1 MKLAVLAPLRV
12 EAWALG
18 ARRTGMGVRDTDLG
32 DAGAVAI
39 GGVCGAVDP
48 ALRPGDIVV
57 ASELRDGLGAR
68 FACPAASLLVPLLEA
83 RGLRV
88 VYGPIVSLDHIT
100 SPAERAAL
108 EQTGALAVDMESF
121 WLARAAAP
129 RPVAVLRAV
138 VDRAGRRL
146 LDPRT
151 PAAGVRGLLA
161 LRRAAPALQDWLE
174 QVEVDAGSAENVEFP
189 RAEEVSR

>member
-1 MKLAVLAPLRV
+1 MRLVVLAPLRV

-18 ARRTGMGVRDTDLG
+18 ARRTGMGVREADLG
-32 DAGAVAI
+32 DADAVAI

-48 ALRPGDIVV
+48 ALRPGDVVV
-57 ASELRDGLGAR
+57 ASELRDDLGDR
-68 FACPAASLLVPLLEA
+68 LACPAAGSLVPLLEA

-88 VYGPIVSLDHIT
+88 RLGPIVSLDHVT

-108 EQTGALAVDMESF
+108 ERTGALAVDMESF

-129 RPVAVLRAV
+129 RPVVVLRAV

-151 PAAGVRGLLA
+151 PAAGIRGLLA
-161 LRRAAPALQDWLE
+161 LRRAAPALRDWLE
-174 QVEVDAGSAENVEFP
+174 LLEADVGSAEDVEST

>member
-1 MKLAVLAPLRV
+1 MRLVVLAPLRV

-18 ARRTGMGVRDTDLG
+18 ARRTGMGVREADLG

-48 ALRPGDIVV
+48 ALRPGDLVV
-57 ASELRDGLGAR
+57 ASELLTAAGERV
-68 FACPAASLLVPLLEA
+68 ACSAPAELAAALAA
-83 RGLRV
+83 RGLRARV
-88 VYGPIVSLDHIT
+88 GPIVSVDHIA

-151 PAAGVRGLLA
+151 PAAGIRGLVA
-161 LRRAAPALQDWLE
+161 LRRAAPALRDWLE
-174 QVEVDAGSAENVEFP
+174 LVAVDAGTAEHVESP